1 MSSKSL
7 QSKPLASLAA
17 IALALACASSAQ
29 AADAALGELSPSLSS
44 TFQIGFD
51 LPSPTFSD
59 LLSFSLATDVTAS
72 FSAKGQGF
80 SIPGLLTLSGSPD
93 VTFAV
98 YKGATA
104 VTGFGTSFTDLSLSA
119 GTDYAFL
126 VQGSTGG
133 YSVTWSVTPVPEPGV
148 LAMVLAGIAAVGSL
162 SRRRQPHLV

>member
-1 MSSKSL
+1 MPSKL
-7 QSKPLASLAA
+7 LPLHSFGAA
-17 IALALACASSAQ
+17 LTAALALACMPAAH
-29 AADAALGELSPSLSS
+29 AADAILGELTPSLSS

-51 LPSPTFSD
+51 APMPVFLD
-59 LLSFSLATDVTAS
+59 ALSFTLATDVTAS

-80 SIPGLLTLSGSPD
+80 SIPGLLTLTGSPD

-104 VTGFGTSFTDLSLSA
+104 LTGFGTTFTDLSLSA
-119 GTDYAFL
+119 GADYAFL

-148 LAMVLAGIAAVGSL
+148 MAMVLAGAAAVGSL
-162 SRRRQPHLV
+162 TRRRKPQA